1 MNPFVF
7 NSSLVSA
14 IFFWDG
20 SPACSG
26 CFFFFF
32 LLFLGFLCDL
42 FVCLLAA
49 NIVSVLVINKKKIFM
64 VSYGTSCW
72 VLDF

>member
-1 MNPFVF
+1 
-7 NSSLVSA
+7 
-14 IFFWDG
+14 
-20 SPACSG
+20 
-26 CFFFFF
+26 
-32 LLFLGFLCDL
+32 
-42 FVCLLAA
+42 LAA